1 MFATC
6 STEAKLSLQVKQNMP
21 TQEDGDELS
30 LRVPIK
36 ANMVYPDIE
45 TILYDT
51 KEGDKMLYTASD
63 KVRFEDTILI
73 LINAPALTNAPCLFS
88 KN

>member
-1 MFATC
+1 MLATC
-6 STEAKLSLQVKQNMP
+6 STEAKLSLQVKQNMT
-21 TQEDGDELS
+21 TQEDGDELL

-36 ANMVYPDIE
+36 GNMVYPDVE

-51 KEGDKMLYTASD
+51 KERDKMLYIASD

-73 LINAPALTNAPCLFS
+73 LINAPAL
-88 KN
+88 